1 MKKRTIL
8 LLLSIVM
15 MAVSCKDNAA
25 SKIKENNLQEAKK
38 RDAILAKPPIAEFDT
53 TEYDFG
59 TITEGENTTGVFKIT
74 NKGLRDL
81 VVISAKGSC
90 GCTVPEWPKE
100 GIKPGETADIKFTF
114 NSSGRAGKQSKTITL
129 KTNTKTG
136 TERLRIKGFVKK
148 KKK

>member
-1 MKKRTIL
+1 MKKKTIL
-8 LLLSIVM
+8 VLLSIM
-15 MAVSCKDNAA
+15 MFAVSCKENAA
-25 SKIKENNLQEAKK
+25 SKIKESNLQEAEK
-38 RDAILAKPPIAEFDT
+38 RDAVLATPPVAEFDV

-59 TITEGENTTGVFKIT
+59 TITEGEKAIGVFKIT

-81 VVISAKGSC
+81 IVINAKGSC
-90 GCTVPEWPKE
+90 GCTVPEWPKK

-114 NSSGRAGKQSKTITL
+114 NSSGRTGKQSKTITL

-148 KKK
+148 K